1 MLISSFALHRPIQM
15 SDTRVLRPN
24 PALLT
29 VHSTRKLPR
38 GVLFILLTAY
48 AFSGLIG
55 RDPWRPDDAIGF
67 GIAWTMAQGTFADWL
82 MPNVA
87 AMPTPEEGPLPF
99 WLAALTIK
107 LFAGILEAPMAARIP
122 VGWAIALAVGCIW
135 YATYILGRTSKAQP
149 VQFMFGGAPHPRDY
163 GRAIADGAA
172 LTLMATFG
180 LLLRLHELSAE
191 AFQFAWL
198 CLLLLGLARSLE
210 VPRMGALLSGL
221 ALAALLLTR
230 GWQAALPA
238 ALCVVGLLAWH
249 TPLRGA
255 RRSFALI
262 ALPLALL
269 PWLFWLFALQ
279 MHGSEGVQFLMA
291 WWRWNSASNQGFL
304 GGGDLLYFP
313 RNLLI
318 FGWPAL
324 PFALMAAW
332 RWRSRLHAS
341 HMQIPLTLLIAYLLA
356 LLPASDTQEA
366 LMAFLLPGAI
376 VMAAFL
382 LPTLSRSTINAID
395 WFALMGLSVAIALI
409 WLGWIAMIAGW
420 PPTIANN
427 FMKLAPGFKP
437 SFSILAF
444 AIALLVTSFWLAVCH
459 WRIRNKPQV
468 VWRAMVISC
477 SGLVAAWVL
486 LTTLWMPWLN
496 HTKTYRDVAQEIRT
510 AAKDAGC
517 VSAQRLGRPQRAAF
531 AYFGGLNFEP
541 LQVAQALAH
550 RTKIGAEMTELV
562 DERVGC
568 RWLLTQDSLRA
579 ISDTLTYP
587 ALPEGQWQLV
597 WQGRRFSD
605 RDERFRLYRRVD

>member
-1 MLISSFALHRPIQM
+1 M
-15 SDTRVLRPN
+15 SDTRLLPPN

-38 GVLFILLTAY
+38 GWLFLLLMAY

-67 GIAWTMAQGTFADWL
+67 GIAWSMAQGNFSDWL

-99 WLAALTIK
+99 WFAALAIK
-107 LFAGILEAPMAARIP
+107 VFASLFEAPFAARIP
-122 VGWAIALAVGCIW
+122 VGLAIMFSVACIW
-135 YATYILGRTSKAQP
+135 YATYILGRTARAQP

-172 LTLMATFG
+172 LTLMATIG

-198 CLLLLGLARSLE
+198 CLLLLGLARSIE
-210 VPRMGALLSGL
+210 VPRIGALLSGI
-221 ALAALLLTR
+221 ALAALCLTR
-230 GWQAALPA
+230 GWQAALPGVLTVA
-238 ALCVVGLLAWH
+238 GLLIWH
-249 TPLRGA
+249 PPLAAA
-255 RRSFALI
+255 RRSFVFI
-262 ALPLALL
+262 ALPLALV
-269 PWLFWLFALQ
+269 PCFFWAVALH
-279 MHGSEGVQFLMA
+279 MHGSEGTQFLAA
-291 WWRWNSASNQGFL
+291 WWHWNIANNQGLL
-304 GGGDLLYFP
+304 GSGDLLYFP

-324 PFALMAAW
+324 PFALIAAW
-332 RWRSRLHAS
+332 RWRSRLEAS
-341 HMQIPLTLLIAYLLA
+341 HIQIPLALLTAYLLA
-356 LLPASDTQEA
+356 LLPASEMQEG
-366 LMAFLLPGAI
+366 LMSFLLPGAT
-376 VMAAFL
+376 VLAAFL
-382 LPTLSRSTINAID
+382 LPTLSRSAINAID
-395 WFALMGLSVAIALI
+395 WFALMGLSIAILLI
-409 WLGWIAMIAGW
+409 WLGWIAMVGGW

-437 SFSILAF
+437 SFSSVAF
-444 AIALLVTSFWLAVCH
+444 IVAIISTSFWLVVCY
-459 WRIRNKPQV
+459 WRVRYKPQV

-496 HTKTYRDVAQEIRT
+496 HTKTYRDVAQQIRS
-510 AAKDAGC
+510 AAKDADC

-531 AYFGGLNFEP
+531 AYFGGINFER
-541 LQVAQALAH
+541 LSVASVFAH
-550 RTKIGAEMTELV
+550 THRAGREMTELA
-562 DERVGC
+562 DEKVAC
-568 RWLLTQDSLRA
+568 QWLLTQDSLRG
-579 ISDTLTYP
+579 ISDSLTYP
-587 ALPEGQWQLV
+587 VLPEGKWALV

-605 RDERFRLYRRVD
+605 KDERFRLYRRVH